1 MADLILR
8 VQDLHKYFGDARVLQ
23 GVSLDVV
30 RGEVVVLIGPSGSGK
45 STFLKCLNR
54 LEEPTRGKIFLE
66 NMEVT
71 GSSVDLP
78 HIRRQM
84 GMVFQHLNLFP
95 HMTAI
100 ENVMEGPRTVLKV
113 PLHQARKQALELL
126 AKVSLADKA
135 DMKPIEL
142 SGGQQQRVAIARA
155 LAMDP
160 KVMLF
165 DEVTSALDPEL
176 VGEVLTVMK
185 QLADE
190 GMTMLVVTHEMHFG
204 QRVADRV
211 VMFDQGVIVEEGPPE
226 KIFSRADHERT
237 KRFLSQLSWEAA

>member
-1 MADLILR
+1 MPDIILR
-8 VQDLHKYFGDARVLQ
+8 VQDLQKAFDGLPVLR
-23 GVSLDVV
+23 GVSLDVT

-45 STFLKCLNR
+45 STLLRCLNG
-54 LEEPTRGKIFLE
+54 LEEPTGGRIFLDGT
-66 NMEVT
+66 EVT
-71 GSSVDLP
+71 KAGADLP
-78 HIRRQM
+78 RIRRHM

-95 HMTAI
+95 HMSVV
-100 ENVMEGPRTVLKV
+100 ENVMEGPRTVLGM
-113 PLHQARKQALELL
+113 PTAQARGRAMQLL
-126 AKVSLADKA
+126 TKVSVADKA
-135 DMKPIEL
+135 TMKPAEL

-204 QRVADRV
+204 RRVADRV
-211 VMFDQGVIVEEGPPE
+211 VMLDHGLIVEEGPPDV
-226 KIFSRADHERT
+226 IFTQPTQERT
-237 KRFLSQLSWEAA
+237 KRFLSQLSWGDE